1 MKSSKV
7 GSSMDRAQISLI
19 WSQALKKRAHSTF
32 FRSDG
37 KLWGHWKSDLAW
49 EKKTFGDFLR
59 RYLIEKKNEI
69 LFRAGFIRSIRQRN
83 RIRSNG
89 CCRISNEEEVWMAHG
104 LAEQARAG
112 AGSGRAVHEVNLK
125 VVHGQIFVSV
135 SFGAEIFGA
144 VFVKMPPKKN
154 FWASRVSFW
163 RCNIFWKVARLSSQ
177 DTEARV
183 QNLDLIG
190 VFQKQ
195 ARIEFSA
202 CWDEKEFRE
211 KKIMVGI
218 LEQWKNNG
226 W

>member
-32 FRSDG
+32 LRSDG

-89 CCRISNEEEVWMAHG
+89 CCRISYEEEVWMAHG

-154 FWASRVSFW
+154 FFGASRDFFW

-183 QNLDLIG
+183 QNLDLIC
-190 VFQKQ
+190 VFQRQ
-195 ARIEFSA
+195 ARILSLLRSEGIS
-202 CWDEKEFRE
+202 RE
-211 KKIMVGI
+211 KK
-218 LEQWKNNG
+218 
-226 W
+226 

>member
-7 GSSMDRAQISLI
+7 GSIMDRAQISLI

-89 CCRISNEEEVWMAHG
+89 CCRISYEEEVWMAHG

-112 AGSGRAVHEVNLK
+112 AGSGRLWPSGAR
-125 VVHGQIFVSV
+125 GQPQSCSWSNFCFCFFRGRNIWSRFRQNAS
-135 SFGAEIFGA
+135 
-144 VFVKMPPKKN
+144 KKI
-154 FWASRVSFW
+154 FWASRDFFW

-190 VFQKQ
+190 VFQRQ
-195 ARIEFSA
+195 ARILRWLRWEGIS
-202 CWDEKEFRE
+202 RE
-211 KKIMVGI
+211 KK
-218 LEQWKNNG
+218 
-226 W
+226 